1 MCSTRAPG
9 APSRSTLQLPG
20 GTGGV
25 NWGGPAI
32 DPNTGY
38 VIVNN
43 FSRMQLPF
51 GLGLWW
57 LALVAW
63 PALLFLAVRD
73 RDWRPAA
80 VLAFFGSL
88 FLGVLIA
95 HPERSRA
102 PAASWR
108 ANRRRASRLVMHVTL
123 LAGVVIVSFPTFWMF
138 SASLMTR
145 AEIFDP
151 TRGLLPTTW
160 QFDNYLAIFRDFN
173 FGTFITNSMII
184 TGSVVLLNLLLCS
197 MAGYGLAKFEFPGRN
212 LLFLFIVSTI
222 FIPFTVI
229 MIPLYLMVR
238 GLGWINTYQ
247 GLIMPFAVIGF
258 GVFLMRQYMSTLNDE
273 YLDAARVDG
282 ASEWRIYWS
291 IVLPLMR
298 PALVTLAV
306 LVFITNWDE
315 FLGPLVVATD
325 DSRRPLTIGL
335 ARFLEQYQNEWHLL
349 MAGAVVAALP
359 PLLLFVALR
368 RYFLASLGGVGGVKG

>member
-1 MCSTRAPG
+1 MT
-9 APSRSTLQLPG
+9 TTEQ
-20 GTGGV
+20 
-25 NWGGPAI
+25 
-32 DPNTGY
+32 
-38 VIVNN
+38 
-43 FSRMQLPF
+43 
-51 GLGLWW
+51 
-57 LALVAW
+57 
-63 PALLFLAVRD
+63 
-73 RDWRPAA
+73 
-80 VLAFFGSL
+80 
-88 FLGVLIA
+88 
-95 HPERSRA
+95 PERTRA

-108 ANRRRASRLVMHVTL
+108 ANRRRASRLVMHLTL

-315 FLGPLVVATD
+315 FLWPLVVATD